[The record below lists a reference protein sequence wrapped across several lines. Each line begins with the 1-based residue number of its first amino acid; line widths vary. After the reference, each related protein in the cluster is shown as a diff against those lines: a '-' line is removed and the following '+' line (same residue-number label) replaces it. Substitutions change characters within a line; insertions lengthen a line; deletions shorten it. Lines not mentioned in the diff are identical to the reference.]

1 MRVEEKQL
9 REDLAIFIEK
19 MKKAGIDVTKI
30 KKPTD
35 IGVSRQMISR

>member
-19 MKKAGIDVTKI
+19 MKRAGIDVTKI

-35 IGVSRQMISR
+35 MAVSIGGR